1 VLVGVADGADRAGP
15 GVVVDVDLGVAELME
30 ALGVRNVGAVVPAQ
44 PAKNNASAV
53 APARE

>member
-1 VLVGVADGADRAGP
+1 MLVGVADGADRAGP